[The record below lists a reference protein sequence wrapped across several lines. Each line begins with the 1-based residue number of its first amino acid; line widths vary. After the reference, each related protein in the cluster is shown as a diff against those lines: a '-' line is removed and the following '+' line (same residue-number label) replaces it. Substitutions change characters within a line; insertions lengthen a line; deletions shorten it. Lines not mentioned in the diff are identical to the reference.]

1 MKYTKPVGATADLR
15 ELEYISALHQTG
27 KTLRRD
33 GSIKTDDIAKFLM
46 SRYGIKVTEE
56 EVTETIAKG
65 FGGGDL
71 SEEDGDTL
79 DLVEMT
85 AMMLVPTLLKAEMS
99 LHRDHLIQEMIKSGK
114 QVLNEGDEGE
124 IMPDSSIKDSEFH
137 IQKSG
142 RKEAWASLNKTRALK
157 GEDRWPDA
165 DLISFV
171 LRMILADVTGDAE
184 PKPMTKEL
192 LKKIFLF
199 YEEHEVAENED
210 LLEEMIAVASAMKDA
225 DEECKDPMFD
235 EFTFA
240 HCLTDDVRRYIRHL

>member
-1 MKYTKPVGATADLR
+1 
-15 ELEYISALHQTG
+15 
-27 KTLRRD
+27 
-33 GSIKTDDIAKFLM
+33 
-46 SRYGIKVTEE
+46 
-56 EVTETIAKG
+56 
-65 FGGGDL
+65 
-71 SEEDGDTL
+71 
-79 DLVEMT
+79 
-85 AMMLVPTLLKAEMS
+85 
-99 LHRDHLIQEMIKSGK
+99 MIKSGK

-142 RKEAWASLNKTRALK
+142 RKGAWASLNKTRALK

-171 LRMILADVTGDAE
+171 LRMILVDVTGDAE

>member
-65 FGGGDL
+65 FGGGDV

-85 AMMLVPTLLKAEMS
+85 AIYSDDARANVAQS
-99 LHRDHLIQEMIKSGK
+99 R
-114 QVLNEGDEGE
+114 NES
-124 IMPDSSIKDSEFH
+124 PS
-137 IQKSG
+137 
-142 RKEAWASLNKTRALK
+142 R
-157 GEDRWPDA
+157 
-165 DLISFV
+165 SF
-171 LRMILADVTGDAE
+171 DTGD
-184 PKPMTKEL
+184 
-192 LKKIFLF
+192 
-199 YEEHEVAENED
+199 D
-210 LLEEMIAVASAMKDA
+210 
-225 DEECKDPMFD
+225 
-235 EFTFA
+235 
-240 HCLTDDVRRYIRHL
+240 